1 MKEKQCDLKS
11 GQWQKEICKWR
22 EQISWSVHMNDNI
35 LDEKSNLQTPT
46 QITREKFKSTS
57 KKDV

>member
-1 MKEKQCDLKS
+1 
-11 GQWQKEICKWR
+11 
-22 EQISWSVHMNDNI
+22 MNNNI

>member
-1 MKEKQCDLKS
+1 
-11 GQWQKEICKWR
+11 
-22 EQISWSVHMNDNI
+22 MNNNI

-46 QITREKFKSTS
+46 QITREKFKSTN